1 MFYKSFIPFFAADAG
16 GTGGMTASAQPN
28 MSSTPVTTQ
37 NGPAGDQT
45 GPQGS
50 PGFPPTGQNAPGA
63 QVQQEETFESLIKG
77 KYKTEYDQRVKK
89 AVMERLKGTKATI
102 SKFSP
107 ILDVL
112 GQQYGIDVSDPE
124 KIDYDALTRRL
135 TDDKRLYEAEAMEKG
150 IPLETLM
157 HTKQLERQNAAL
169 RRENAAA
176 QGEMQRRAEFDRIV
190 GQFAEVQAMYPQADL
205 SQELANPDFGRLVS
219 NGVPALTAYEVVHKA
234 ELAAART
241 RAVAQATQQQIVA
254 GIQANGMRPP
264 EGAANAGS
272 GMPVQF
278 DPRKLTKQQRDEIRA
293 RVNRGEKIT
302 F

>member
-37 NGPAGDQT
+37 NGPAGDPT

-102 SKFSP
+102 SKFAP

-169 RRENAAA
+169 RRENEAA
-176 QGEMQRRAEFDRIV
+176 QGVLR
-190 GQFAEVQAMYPQADL
+190 
-205 SQELANPDFGRLVS
+205 
-219 NGVPALTAYEVVHKA
+219 
-234 ELAAART
+234 
-241 RAVAQATQQQIVA
+241 
-254 GIQANGMRPP
+254 
-264 EGAANAGS
+264 
-272 GMPVQF
+272 
-278 DPRKLTKQQRDEIRA
+278 
-293 RVNRGEKIT
+293 
-302 F
+302 

>member
-16 GTGGMTASAQPN
+16 GMGGMTASAQPN
-28 MSSTPVTTQ
+28 TSSPATALVGTTGCP
-37 NGPAGDQT
+37 NGPEGASGSAAAVQT
-45 GPQGS
+45 
-50 PGFPPTGQNAPGA
+50 APGA

-89 AVMERLKGTKATI
+89 AVMERIKGTKATI

-112 GQQYGIDVSDPE
+112 GQQYGIDVSDPD

-169 RRENAAA
+169 QRENAAA

-264 EGAANAGS
+264 EGAANAGN

-278 DPRKLTKQQRDEIRA
+278 DPRKLTKQQREEIRA

>member
-1 MFYKSFIPFFAADAG
+1 
-16 GTGGMTASAQPN
+16 
-28 MSSTPVTTQ
+28 
-37 NGPAGDQT
+37 
-45 GPQGS
+45 
-50 PGFPPTGQNAPGA
+50 
-63 QVQQEETFESLIKG
+63 
-77 KYKTEYDQRVKK
+77 
-89 AVMERLKGTKATI
+89 
-102 SKFSP
+102 
-107 ILDVL
+107 
-112 GQQYGIDVSDPE
+112 
-124 KIDYDALTRRL
+124 
-135 TDDKRLYEAEAMEKG
+135 
-150 IPLETLM
+150 
-157 HTKQLERQNAAL
+157 
-169 RRENAAA
+169 
-176 QGEMQRRAEFDRIV
+176 
-190 GQFAEVQAMYPQADL
+190 MYPQADL

-264 EGAANAGS
+264 EGAANAGN